1 MTILEYAA
9 GDYGVPG
16 LAQTHDAFT
25 VPYPG
30 TSMEIH
36 GETGAIV
43 IGDAM
48 TQDTRGTVELRTAAG
63 IEPINVDVSDDL
75 YHINVRGFA
84 AAVRGEGRPTATGQ
98 DGLDALEVALAV
110 EESLRSGRTVNITE
124 LG

>member
-1 MTILEYAA
+1 
-9 GDYGVPG
+9 
-16 LAQTHDAFT
+16 
-25 VPYPG
+25 
-30 TSMEIH
+30 MEIH

-75 YHINVRGFA
+75 YHTNVRGFA